1 MEGGLIDPTQ
11 GAQLLDAFVAVAR
24 QIAVHALI
32 QAIAA
37 DGDEDLV
44 DEALQYLYEG
54 DTLWSSGYYKDAV
67 DKYKD
72 SLCQSE
78 SVLS

>member
-1 MEGGLIDPTQ
+1 MESGLIDPVQ
-11 GAQLLDAFVAVAR
+11 GAQLLDEFAAVAR
-24 QIAVHALI
+24 QMAVHALI
-32 QAIAA
+32 QAIVA
-37 DGDEDLV
+37 DGDQDQV

-54 DTLWSSGYYKDAV
+54 DALRSAGYYKDAV

-72 SLCQSE
+72 SLCKSE